1 MSEEHEN
8 FLAETDEAAQ
18 PDEARPFSHKE
29 MVTCEEC
36 LRANPPTR
44 SNCLYCGVRLPPPD
58 ATVSSSRRPVIRQPE
73 KWEEGHNVVLVERA
87 SATDKLLS
95 EVTGLV
101 KLERSEAARILEATR
116 PLPLARVNSPE
127 EARLIEE
134 RLRAGGLSVLR
145 VSDSDLMMR
154 EESRRRARAFD
165 FEEDGLVAY
174 AAGSQEVRRA
184 KWSDL
189 VLLVTGRLVTRRV
202 ELEERRK
209 RQGSEVIDAR
219 EMTGDVLLL
228 DLYTERSDGGW
239 RVASDSFD
247 FSCLGSGKALI
258 APQNFASLIAALSE
272 RAPRIIVDDS
282 YNSMRQALAP
292 VWPPEERTESRGLR
306 RERPGRFNTEAV
318 MTSDNET
325 QFTRYS
331 RLRHLLR
338 LRESTRGRTSE

>member
-8 FLAETDEAAQ
+8 FLTQPEEAARL
-18 PDEARPFSHKE
+18 DDARPFSHKE

-44 SNCLYCGVRLPPPD
+44 PKCLYCGIKLPLPD
-58 ATVSSSRRPVIRQPE
+58 ATVSSGRRPVIRQPE
-73 KWEEGHNVVLVERA
+73 KWEEGYNVVLLERA
-87 SATDKLLS
+87 SAPDKLLS
-95 EVTGLV
+95 EVAGLLR
-101 KLERSEAARILEATR
+101 LERAEAARILEASR
-116 PLPLARVNSPE
+116 PLPLARVDSVE
-127 EARLIEE
+127 EARLVEE
-134 RLRAGGLSVLR
+134 RLRASGLSVLV

-154 EESRRRARAFD
+154 EESRNRARAFD

-174 AAGSQEVRRA
+174 AAGGNGIWRA
-184 KWSDL
+184 EWSDL
-189 VLLVTGRLVTRRV
+189 ILLATGRLVTRRV
-202 ELEERRK
+202 ELEERRN
-209 RQGSEVIDAR
+209 RQGSEVVDAR
-219 EMTGDVLLL
+219 EMTGDVMLL

-247 FSCLGSGKALI
+247 FSCLGSGKALV
-258 APQNFASLIAALSE
+258 AAQNFSALVEALSR
-272 RAPRIIVDDS
+272 RAPRMIVDDS
-282 YNSMRQALAP
+282 YNSLRQALAP

-331 RLRHLLR
+331 RLRQLLR
-338 LRESTRGRTSE
+338 LREGARSKPE